1 MKAKIKPS
9 FKEVTVMT
17 MEFKGHVVFCSK
29 CGRSAYV
36 VITYIEDQVAYKL
49 WAKEVLIDDDN
60 VNEYKGSTENKPYFI
75 SMNKLHDYQ
84 LFSC

>member
-1 MKAKIKPS
+1 
-9 FKEVTVMT
+9 

-49 WAKEVLIDDDN
+49 WAKKVLIDDDN
-60 VNEYKGSTENKPYFI
+60 VNEYKRSTENK
-75 SMNKLHDYQ
+75 L
-84 LFSC
+84 